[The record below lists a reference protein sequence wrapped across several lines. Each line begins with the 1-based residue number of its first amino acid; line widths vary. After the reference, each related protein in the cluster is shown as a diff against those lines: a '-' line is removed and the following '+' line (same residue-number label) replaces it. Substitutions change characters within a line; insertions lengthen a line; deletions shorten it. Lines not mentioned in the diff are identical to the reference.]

1 MTAHESLRRADW
13 SFWVPAVFTVLAAV
27 ATVASI
33 IDPRWI
39 EDSFGASRD
48 GGSGQSEWWIAAIC
62 AVMAVASAAVTALRW
77 RALRPEAG

>member
-1 MTAHESLRRADW
+1 MTARERLRTADW
-13 SFWVPAVFTVLAAV
+13 SFWVPAVFTALAVV

-39 EDSFGASRD
+39 EDLFEASPD
-48 GGSGQSEWWIAAIC
+48 GGSGESEWWIAALC
-62 AVMAVASAAVTALRW
+62 AVIAVASAAVTALRW